1 MKRLAILLMCCA
13 VSPVMAQKAPEP
25 TSEAMETGATAGRVA
40 GNADFC
46 NAEEDDLEDFVT
58 WAHAQIAIA
67 AKDKLDQVLGEL
79 EFSNHYSITKTRQP
93 AESCAV
99 ILKNFRAKL
108 DDLK

>member
-1 MKRLAILLMCCA
+1 M
-13 VSPVMAQKAPEP
+13 
-25 TSEAMETGATAGRVA
+25 AGRVA
-40 GNADFC
+40 GNADYC
-46 NAEEDDLEDFVT
+46 DAAEDDLDDFIT

-99 ILKNFRAKL
+99 VLKNFHAKL
-108 DDLK
+108 EELK